1 MTYVIYPDVLF
12 LVNFLLNLV
21 VLKGMSKLLNKSAKL
36 LRCITGAAL
45 GATYSCLMLMLPSG
59 YYGIK
64 VFCTYVIV
72 AQGML
77 LVTFGKCNFREGVR
91 RFALIYTMTY
101 LLSGILNGLY
111 YVFGVRNIFLTL
123 CTFIILKGCVWVCIY
138 YRNKR
143 KQFYDVVIELG
154 ENKISIR
161 AFLDTGNSLR
171 EPISGKT
178 VSIVEEVYIKKLVEN
193 INLSTKYRYIP
204 FHSIGKERGALDGIE
219 ADCMHIDGRVI
230 ERPILAVY
238 TGKLSV
244 SGEYNMLL
252 NNEDWSS

>member
-1 MTYVIYPDVLF
+1 LTYVIYPDVLF
-12 LVNFLLNLV
+12 AVNFLLNLV
-21 VLKGMSKLLNKSAKL
+21 VLKAMSRMLNKTIPP
-36 LRCITGAAL
+36 LRIITGAAL

-64 VFCTYVIV
+64 VFCTYVVV
-72 AQGML
+72 AQVML
-77 LVTFGKCNFREGVR
+77 YVTFGKCNTREGVR
-91 RFALIYTMTY
+91 RLALLYVITY

-111 YVFGVRNIFLTL
+111 YVFGFRNIILTL
-123 CTFIILKGCVWVCIY
+123 ITFIILKICVEICIY

-154 ENKISIR
+154 DNKISVR

-178 VSIVEEVYIKKLVEN
+178 VSIIEEVYIKKLIDN

-204 FHSIGKERGALDGIE
+204 FHSIGKEKGALDGIE
-219 ADCMHIDGRVI
+219 ADCMHIDGKTI
-230 ERPILAVY
+230 DKPILAVY

-252 NNEDWSS
+252 NNEDWSC

>member
-1 MTYVIYPDVLF
+1 MTYIIYLDVLF
-12 LVNFLLNLV
+12 LVNFILNFV
-21 VLKGMSKLLNKSAKL
+21 VLKGMNKFLNKSARI
-36 LRCITGAAL
+36 LRCITAAAL

-64 VFCTYVIV
+64 VFCTYVII
-72 AQGML
+72 AQAML
-77 LVTFGKCNFREGVR
+77 IIAFGKCTIKEAIR
-91 RFALIYTMTY
+91 RFVLLYTITY
-101 LLSGILNGLY
+101 LLSGILNGIY
-111 YVFGVRNIFLTL
+111 YMFGFRNIMLTL
-123 CTFIILKGCVWVCIY
+123 FTFLILKGCVEMCIY
-138 YRNKR
+138 YRNRR

-154 ENKISIR
+154 DNKISIR
-161 AFLDTGNSLR
+161 AFLDTGNSLK

-178 VSIVEEVYIKKLVEN
+178 VNIVEEAYISKLVKN

-219 ADCMHIDGRVI
+219 ADCMHVDGKVIDK
-230 ERPILAVY
+230 PILAVY

-252 NNEDWSS
+252 NNEDWSN

>member
-12 LVNFLLNLV
+12 LVNFLLDFI
-21 VLKGMSKLLNKSAKL
+21 VLRGMRRLLNKSVGM
-36 LRCITGAAL
+36 LRSITGAAL

-64 VFCTYVIV
+64 VFCTYVII
-72 AQGML
+72 AQVML
-77 LVTFGKCNFREGVR
+77 LITFGKCNLKESVR
-91 RFALIYTMTY
+91 RFVLLYTITY

-111 YVFGVRNIFLTL
+111 YVFGVVNVMLTL
-123 CTFIILKGCVWVCIY
+123 CTFMILRGCVEVCIY
-138 YRNKR
+138 YRNR
-143 KQFYDVVIELG
+143 RNQFYDVVIELG
-154 ENKISIR
+154 NNKISIR

-171 EPISGKT
+171 DPVSGKT
-178 VSIVEEVYIKKLVEN
+178 VSIIEDVYMNKLIKN
-193 INLSTKYRYIP
+193 INISTKYRYIP

-219 ADCMHIDGRVI
+219 ADCMHVDGRI
-230 ERPILAVY
+230 IDKPILAVY

-252 NNEDWSS
+252 NNEDWSK